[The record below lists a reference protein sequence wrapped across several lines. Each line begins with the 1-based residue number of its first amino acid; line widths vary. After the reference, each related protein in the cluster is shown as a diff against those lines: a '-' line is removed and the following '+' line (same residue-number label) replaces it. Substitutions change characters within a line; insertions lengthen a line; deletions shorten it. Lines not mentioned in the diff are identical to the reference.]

1 MTKIHLNNL
10 GIILGTKCNLRCRHC
25 MGCEPKEQIT
35 IQNNYIDDLIQNI
48 TGIDELTFA
57 GYEPTLYIKEMRMVF
72 DKLIQSG
79 IKVNR
84 FDVCTN
90 GSIYSQELVDFVKN
104 YQKYVTYPEKVQF
117 HFSDDDFHFNNGFTH
132 EIRTENINKYREAL
146 NNCRFVKKK
155 INSDDKSQN
164 LLIQGRAVNLNKQDI
179 DRIAKVDIP
188 ISDNTNLPV
197 IFKNRCEGAENTC
210 NNGVC
215 VHNCIVSPIVM
226 TPNGFIFI
234 DDAMAF
240 NAISTGD
247 YVQSIGNI
255 TEMQLY
261 KMVQNQMDKFDE
273 NKEHIYYVNFK
284 NEYNLIWQTR
294 KVIFDYI
301 VYVNRILDSLQQ
313 NDKSLYKTLRIN
325 LNDELYKMSDKLS
338 VCNGNSQEIEAA
350 NNICKYLKTDCQS
363 LISVA
368 DSYFSLSFMK
378 SLFAI
383 QIEMYKQNSP
393 FSRNNFYNLVGID
406 YDLFMDYWNFYYDCD
421 FDNFKNTV
429 LKIRRRTKTWKSEGE
444 FNEQE

>member
-1 MTKIHLNNL
+1 MTKVHLNNL

-25 MGCEPKEQIT
+25 MGGDPKEQIM
-35 IQNNYIDDLIQNI
+35 IQDNYIDDLIQNI

-132 EIRTENINKYREAL
+132 ETLSKNIDKYREGL
-146 NNCRFVKKK
+146 NNCRFVKKN
-155 INSDDKSQN
+155 INSNDKSSE
-164 LLIQGRAVNLNKQDI
+164 LLIQGRAVNLNKQDL
-179 DRIAKVDIP
+179 DRISKVDIS
-188 ISDNTNLPV
+188 ITNNKNLPV

-215 VHNCIVSPIVM
+215 VYNCIVSPLTM
-226 TPNGFIFI
+226 TPDGFIFI
-234 DDAMAF
+234 DDAMAY

-247 YVQSIGNI
+247 YVQSIGHI
-255 TEMQLY
+255 SDVSLYEM
-261 KMVQNQMDKFDE
+261 VSNQMDKFDE
-273 NKEHIYYVNFK
+273 NKEHIYYITFK
-284 NEYNLIWQTR
+284 DEYNYIWQTR
-294 KVIFDYI
+294 KIIYDYI

-325 LNDELYKMSDKLS
+325 LNDELNKMSDKLS
-338 VCNGNSQEIEAA
+338 VCNGNSQENKVA
-350 NNICKYLKTDCQS
+350 NKICEYLQTDCQA

-368 DSYFSLSFMK
+368 DGYFTFQFMK
-378 SLFAI
+378 FLFQM
-383 QIEMYKQNSP
+383 QIETYKKNRP
-393 FSRNNFYNLVGID
+393 FSRDNFYNLVGID
-406 YDLFMDYWNFYYDCD
+406 HDLFMDYWNFYYDCD
-421 FDNFKNTV
+421 FENFKNTV